1 MRPGGTAAGPG
12 MPKIFLLII
21 FFLFWPEILPAAE
34 GDRHRIYIDEELQ
47 MELADHLFKE
57 GDYYRAITEY
67 KRFLFFFPQSGR
79 AEEAL
84 WKIAKSYFNGQKWD
98 ETLSACDD
106 WLKKFPASSQAP
118 EAYFLKGL
126 AFVEKKDFPQARYF
140 LQKAQEYSPG
150 TALADEAQFQIART
164 YVKEERWREAA
175 DEFRK
180 IHKNSKLY
188 PKGDY
193 WAKGLDRI
201 HDIPQKNPAA
211 AGVLAAIL
219 PGAGHVYCER
229 YRDAAIAFLLNG
241 AFIWG
246 MIESFQHDNNVV
258 GGILT
263 FFELGWY
270 SGNIYS
276 AVASAHKYN
285 KKERQQ
291 YLDEMETGSNLSAG
305 FSFRGETPVFF
316 LKYVF

>member
-1 MRPGGTAAGPG
+1 MGPGAKAAGLG
-12 MPKIFLLII
+12 MAKIFLLVI
-21 FFLFWPEILPAAE
+21 FFLFWPETLPAAE
-34 GDRHRIYIDEELQ
+34 ESGRYIGEELQ
-47 MELADHLFKE
+47 MELADHFFKE

-84 WKIAKSYFNGQKWD
+84 GKVAKSYFNGQKWD

-106 WLKKFPASSQAP
+106 WLKKFPASSRAA

-126 AFVEKKDFPQARYF
+126 ALVEKKDFSQARFF
-140 LQKAQEYSPG
+140 LQKGQEHSPG

-164 YVKEERWREAA
+164 YLKEERWREAA

-180 IHKNSKLY
+180 IHKTSKLY
-188 PKGDY
+188 PKGEY
-193 WAKGLDRI
+193 WAIGLDRI
-201 HDIPQKNPAA
+201 QEVPQKSPAA

-229 YRDAAIAFLLNG
+229 YRDAAVAFLLNG

-246 MIESFQHDNNVV
+246 MIESFQHNNNVV

-285 KKERQQ
+285 KKERRQ
-291 YLDEMETGSNLSAG
+291 YLDELETGSNLSGG
-305 FSFRGETPVFF
+305 FSFQGETPVLF